1 MVQDARPDSRLP
13 DSRLPDSRRPDE
25 TPTERLD
32 RNWEDILQE
41 LRVTQ
46 TGTQIL
52 LGFLLTIPFQQRFTD
67 LNSEQLTIYLVLV
80 GMAAIA
86 TILALTPVALHRALF
101 NTGEKPRLVPLASM
115 LVRLTLA
122 AVVLTLSGTV
132 LLIFDVV
139 LGLPIGIVAG
149 VIAAG
154 LTFLAWAALPT
165 LIRRRGKPAKD

>member
-1 MVQDARPDSRLP
+1 MAQDAARPAAGRP
-13 DSRLPDSRRPDE
+13 VPGRPDE

-32 RNWEDILQE
+32 RNWDDILQE

-52 LGFLLTIPFQQRFTD
+52 LGFLLTIPFQQRFTE
-67 LNSEQLTIYLVLV
+67 LNAEQVAIYLVLV

-101 NTGEKPRLVPLASM
+101 NTGAKARLVPLASQV
-115 LVRLTLA
+115 VRLTLA
-122 AVVLTLSGTV
+122 AVAITLSGTV

-139 LGLPIGIVAG
+139 LGLPIAIAAGIVA
-149 VIAAG
+149 AA
-154 LTFLAWAALPT
+154 LTALAWAVLPT
-165 LIRRRGKPAKD
+165 FIRPRNG

>member
-1 MVQDARPDSRLP
+1 MPLDP
-13 DSRLPDSRRPDE
+13 RRPDE

-32 RNWEDILQE
+32 RNWDDILQE

-67 LNSEQLTIYLVLV
+67 LDPEQLTIYLVLV
-80 GMAAIA
+80 GMAAVA

-101 NTGEKPRLVPLASM
+101 NTGAKPQLVPLAGL

-122 AVVLTLSGTV
+122 AVAITLSGTV

-139 LGLPIGIVAG
+139 LGLPIGIAAG
-149 VIAAG
+149 VVAAA
-154 LTFLAWAALPT
+154 LSLLAWAVLPA
-165 LIRRRGKPAKD
+165 LIRRRTKPANR

>member
-1 MVQDARPDSRLP
+1 MALDP
-13 DSRLPDSRRPDE
+13 RRPDE

-32 RNWEDILQE
+32 RNWDDILQE

-67 LNSEQLTIYLVLV
+67 LDPQQLAIYLVLV
-80 GMAAIA
+80 GMAAVA

-101 NTGEKPRLVPLASM
+101 NTGAKSRLVPLASL

-122 AVVLTLSGTV
+122 AVAVTLSGTV

-139 LGLPIGIVAG
+139 LGLPAAIAAG
-149 VIAAG
+149 VIAAV
-154 LTFLAWAALPT
+154 LTLSAWAVLPR
-165 LIRRRGKPAKD
+165 LIRRPRSEDA

>member
-1 MVQDARPDSRLP
+1 MALDP
-13 DSRLPDSRRPDE
+13 RRPDE

-32 RNWEDILQE
+32 RNWDDILQE

-67 LNSEQLTIYLVLV
+67 LDSGEVTVYLVLV
-80 GMAAIA
+80 GMAAVA

-101 NTGEKPRLVPLASM
+101 NTGAKPRLVPLASL
-115 LVRLTLA
+115 LVRLTLV
-122 AVVLTLSGTV
+122 AVAITLSGTV

-139 LGLPIGIVAG
+139 LGLPTA
-149 VIAAG
+149 IAAG
-154 LTFLAWAALPT
+154 VVAAAVTLLAWAALPT
-165 LIRRRGKPAKD
+165 LIRRRGKPAND

>member
-1 MVQDARPDSRLP
+1 VAQKAGRSSTARPIP
-13 DSRLPDSRRPDE
+13 GRPDE

-32 RNWEDILQE
+32 RNWDDILQE

-52 LGFLLTIPFQQRFTD
+52 LGFLLTIPFQQRFTE
-67 LNSEQLTIYLVLV
+67 LNSQQVTIYLVLV

-101 NTGEKPRLVPLASM
+101 NTGAKPQLVPLAG
-115 LVRLTLA
+115 LIVRLTLA
-122 AVVLTLSGTV
+122 AVAVTLSGTV

-139 LGLPIGIVAG
+139 LGLPIGIAVGVA
-149 VIAAG
+149 AAV
-154 LTFLAWAALPT
+154 LTFAAWALLPT
-165 LIRRRGKPAKD
+165 LIRRARAEREAN